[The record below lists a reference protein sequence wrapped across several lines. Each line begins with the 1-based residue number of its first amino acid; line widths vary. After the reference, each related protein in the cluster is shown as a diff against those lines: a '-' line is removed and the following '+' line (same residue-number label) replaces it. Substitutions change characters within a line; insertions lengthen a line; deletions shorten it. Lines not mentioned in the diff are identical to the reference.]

1 MEPTRTF
8 DDETYRRALESWGFV
23 DLAGKAPLFTSP
35 FGDVFLED
43 VEGIWMLDL
52 LEGTLARV
60 WSGREEMLA
69 ALQTAEGQDQYLL
82 LGLALGAEARGLVPG
97 PREVYGFTQP
107 PVLGGPVEVENVE
120 VTDVVVSLNITG
132 QIHAQV
138 RDLPPGTRISG
149 FTVDG
154 GQA

>member
-1 MEPTRTF
+1 
-8 DDETYRRALESWGFV
+8 
-23 DLAGKAPLFTSP
+23 
-35 FGDVFLED
+35 
-43 VEGIWMLDL
+43 
-52 LEGTLARV
+52 
-60 WSGREEMLA
+60 MLA
-69 ALQTAEGQDQYLL
+69 ALHTAEGQDQYLL

-132 QIHAQV
+132 EIHAQV

-154 GQA
+154 GQP